1 MQDGNQLAELEQL
14 DVIESNELKV
24 GNAFHAFRFA
34 VVQPLNEL
42 DERTFAV
49 LKEASVLLAKQQGI
63 DEKTAQQRI
72 LDEAGES
79 NPIEQVS
86 RHVIAHSKLF
96 TK

>member
-1 MQDGNQLAELEQL
+1 MQDVNQLAELEQL

-34 VVQPLNEL
+34 VAQPLDEL
-42 DERTFAV
+42 DERTFNV
-49 LKEASVLLAKQQGI
+49 LKEASTLLAKQHGI

-72 LDEAGES
+72 LDEAAES

-86 RHVIAHSKLF
+86 RHVIAHAKLF